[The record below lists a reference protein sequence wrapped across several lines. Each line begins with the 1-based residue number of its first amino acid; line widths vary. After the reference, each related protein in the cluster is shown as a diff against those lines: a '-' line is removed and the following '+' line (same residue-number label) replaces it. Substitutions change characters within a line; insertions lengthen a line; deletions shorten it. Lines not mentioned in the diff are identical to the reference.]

1 MAYQQPPGG
10 HNPYSQPYPPQ
21 GAGYTAQPGYGQPPQ
36 HLPPQGYG
44 PPPGQYPPPQPYGQP
59 PPPQQGGYGHSP
71 MQGGYGQPPPHQA
84 GYGQPPP
91 YQAGYGQPPPHQA
104 GYGQPPAPQAGYG
117 QPPPQ
122 HGGYGQPPQ
131 ESELT
136 RTQGQPGAFPPQP
149 YGAPQVQLA
158 YPSPGYIPD
167 QVAPGDVSQEA
178 EALRKAMK
186 GFGTNERVLISVLS
200 QIDPLRMALLRNTYN
215 HRFMHTLSSEIESE
229 TSGYFREGLLALVRG
244 PLANDVL
251 NLNKALKGVGT
262 KETVLDDVLLGR
274 SNADMN
280 AIKQAYQLKYKRT
293 LEEAVRSDLSAK
305 TERLFMM
312 VLSAQRQEES
322 TPIIPQMIDQDVAEI
337 HRATEGR
344 AGADQL
350 TVCQIFS
357 SRSDGQLRTIAQA
370 YERRYQIP
378 LEKVIIN
385 EFSGHMED
393 ALVSMLRCGT
403 DRAMRDAMLLEDT
416 MRGPGT
422 KDDLLVHRVVR
433 YHWDKAHMQQV
444 KGAYKHKYKKD
455 LSTRIKGDTSGDLER
470 LLLACIGA

>member
-1 MAYQQPPGG
+1 MAYPPPGG
-10 HNPYSQPYPPQ
+10 HNPYGQPPHSPYPPQ
-21 GAGYTAQPGYGQPPQ
+21 AAGGYAAPPQGQPPYSAQPGYGQPTQ
-36 HLPPQGYG
+36 HLPPQSYGG
-44 PPPGQYPPPQPYGQP
+44 PPPGQYPPQQPYGAP
-59 PPPQQGGYGHSP
+59 PAQQQAGYGHPPMQGGYGQP
-71 MQGGYGQPPPHQA
+71 VPQQGGYGQPPPHQA

-91 YQAGYGQPPPHQA
+91 QQIGYGHPP
-104 GYGQPPAPQAGYG
+104 
-117 QPPPQ
+117 
-122 HGGYGQPPQ
+122 
-131 ESELT
+131 
-136 RTQGQPGAFPPQP
+136 QGQPGAFPPQP
-149 YGAPQVQLA
+149 FGAPHAQPA

-167 QVAPGDVSQEA
+167 QVAQGDVSQEA

-186 GFGTNERVLISVLS
+186 GFGTNERVLSSVLS
-200 QIDPLRMALLRNTYN
+200 QIDPLRMALLRKTYN
-215 HRFMHTLSSEIESE
+215 QRFMHTLSSEIESE
-229 TSGYFREGLLALVRG
+229 TSSYFREGLLALVRG

-251 NLNKALKGVGT
+251 NLNKALKGAGT

-274 SNADMN
+274 SNADLN

-293 LEEAVRSDLSAK
+293 LEDDVRSDLSAK

-322 TPIIPQMIDQDVAEI
+322 APIVPQMIDHDVAEL

-344 AGADQL
+344 AGAEQL
-350 TVCQIFS
+350 AVCHIFS

-370 YERRYQIP
+370 YERKYQIP
-378 LEKVIIN
+378 LEKVIVK

-403 DRAMRDAMLLEDT
+403 DRAMRDAILLEDT
-416 MRGPGT
+416 MKGPGT

-433 YHWDKAHMQQV
+433 YHWDPAHMQQV

-470 LLLACIGA
+470 LLLACVGA